1 MNDIS
6 PTPGCALV
14 FDFDGVILDSAI
26 LKRQAFADLY
36 DEEPEENRRAV
47 VAYLNR
53 RGGQPR
59 EVKFRHIEGQ
69 ILGRDA
75 STQRIQEL
83 CRRFKDHVE
92 QRLLEAPTIPGALE
106 FLERWHGV
114 RPLYLLS
121 ATPEQ
126 ELRTITARR
135 GLDRFFVEVVGAPPD
150 KVSGLRNL
158 LARRSHVPADT
169 VMIGD
174 SYNDYRAARSN
185 GTAFIGVTADP
196 TASPFPDDVVTT
208 VDLTGLEMALSKL

>member
-1 MNDIS
+1 MKDVS
-6 PTPGCALV
+6 TGPGSALV

-36 DEEPEENRRAV
+36 DDEPEGNRRAV

-75 STQRIQEL
+75 GTQRIQEL
-83 CRRFKDHVE
+83 CRRFKAHVE
-92 QRLLEAPTIPGALE
+92 QRLLEAPAIPGALE
-106 FLERWHGV
+106 FLERWQGV
-114 RPLYLLS
+114 CPLYLLS
-121 ATPEQ
+121 ATPEL

-135 GLDRFFVEVVGAPPD
+135 GLDRYFVEVIGAPPD
-150 KVSGLRNL
+150 KVNGLRNL
-158 LARRSHVPADT
+158 LARRGHVPADT

-196 TASPFPDDVVTT
+196 SASPFPDDVVTT
-208 VDLTGLEMALSKL
+208 MDLTGLEMALSKL